1 MALVGRLEDLCLAE
15 LFHLLSLFQKSGKL
29 TLNAEDRTGFF
40 VFKKGKLVHA
50 ANGTRR
56 GQLGDLLI
64 ARGLVD
70 AVDLEKALDIQR
82 EEAGQRRIGE
92 ILVDLGCIEADVLEG
107 VIRDQLRAITEE
119 FLHRESGFFSF
130 KPFAEGSPKPP
141 TEGDAD
147 LELRSGMNSD
157 QFILEILTRL
167 DEVER
172 DQPRV
177 KVAAEVAAE
186 KPVPAEHS
194 EEGLAR
200 LLDYMVEPSSYSA
213 EVEDKSEWPTEPAED
228 MTGLQS
234 LLLEIQL
241 RSPSFTGEITLM
253 ILRFAT
259 KVVNRGVLFR
269 VSGDG
274 ISGIGQFGLESEGRT
289 PADRRIRD
297 MVIPFHEPSVF
308 FEVIENMHTFR
319 GPLKKCKWNDYL
331 AEQLGGGTPAE
342 VVTIPIIV
350 EGMIIAVFYGDN
362 YPLSHAIGSTQGL
375 EILMIEAGL
384 ALERRLL
391 RAKLRQLEDQLRAAS
406 G

>member
-50 ANGTRR
+50 ANSTRR
-56 GQLGDLLI
+56 GQLGDSLV
-64 ARGLVD
+64 ARDLVD
-70 AVDLEKALDIQR
+70 AVDLERALDIQR
-82 EEAGQRRIGE
+82 EDGGRRRIGE
-92 ILVDLGCIEADVLEG
+92 ILVDLGYIQADVLEG

-119 FLHRESGFFSF
+119 FLHREVGFFSF
-130 KPFAEGSPKPP
+130 KPFAEGGAKPT
-141 TEGDAD
+141 TEGDTD

-177 KVAAEVAAE
+177 KATAATAPTPA
-186 KPVPAEHS
+186 PAEHA

-200 LLDYMVEPSSYSA
+200 LLDYMVEPSPYSDA
-213 EVEDKSEWPTEPAED
+213 EDKTGEYPTEPVED
-228 MTGLQS
+228 MSGLRS

-269 VSGDG
+269 VSSEGL
-274 ISGIGQFGLESEGRT
+274 SGIGQFGLASLGRT

-297 MVIPFHEPSVF
+297 MLIPFHEPSVF
-308 FEVIENMHTFR
+308 FEVIENMHSYR
-319 GPLKKCKWNDYL
+319 GPLKACRWNDYL
-331 AEQLGGGTPAE
+331 AEQLGGGVPRE
-342 VVTIPIIV
+342 VVAIPIIV

-362 YPLSHAIGSTQGL
+362 FPDNQAIASTQGL

-391 RAKLRQLEDQLRAAS
+391 RTKLRQLEDQLRATT